1 MATAAGALVARA
13 RREIQH
19 HFFAEDAVRR
29 DRAVSFTP
37 ASRIERRVFEKW
49 LSQGVICSDGQDH
62 YWIDVIAYDR
72 AIRREHRIVR
82 NILGVVVLI
91 LLLTIAIKAITTGW

>member
-29 DRAVSFTP
+29 DRAVTFIP
-37 ASRIERRVFEKW
+37 ASRIERRVFERW
-49 LSQGVICSDGQDH
+49 LARGVILDDGQGR
-62 YWIDVIAYDR
+62 YWIDVIAYDLS
-72 AIRREHRIVR
+72 IRREHRIVR
-82 NILGVVVLI
+82 NILAAVALI
-91 LLLTIAIKAITTGW
+91 LLLTVAIKFLTAG

>member
-29 DRAVSFTP
+29 DRAITFTP
-37 ASRIERRVFEKW
+37 ANRIEQRVFERW
-49 LSQGVICSDGQDH
+49 RARGVILDDGQGH
-62 YWIDVIAYDR
+62 YWIDVIAYDLS
-72 AIRREHRIVR
+72 IRREHRIVR
-82 NILGVVVLI
+82 NILAAVALL
-91 LLLTIAIKAITTGW
+91 LLLTVAIKLITTG